1 MIKGG
6 INITNI
12 IMFVLS
18 SLIVIFLTLPI
29 HEWAHGFV
37 AYKLGD
43 PTAKY
48 VGRLSLNPLKHIDYI
63 GSLMI
68 ILFGFGWAKPVPV
81 NPRYFKNPKRDMA
94 ITAFDGPFSN
104 IVIAFISLIFHWI
117 CLSFNSNIPVLNEIW
132 LLFYFIAHINI
143 SLAVFNLLPI
153 PPLDG
158 SKILS
163 IILPDSIYYKI
174 MQYEQYSFII
184 RLTTTHLKAVTG
196 TITLSTVVQSFSTTL
211 PMEITLQVIS
221 LATVL

>member
-94 ITAFDGPFSN
+94 ITAFAGPFSN

-184 RLTTTHLKAVTG
+184 LAFLLYTG
-196 TITLSTVVQSFSTTL
+196 VLSTPLSYVSALLFNGLLQLSYLPFSL
-211 PMEITLQVIS
+211 FGL
-221 LATVL
+221 